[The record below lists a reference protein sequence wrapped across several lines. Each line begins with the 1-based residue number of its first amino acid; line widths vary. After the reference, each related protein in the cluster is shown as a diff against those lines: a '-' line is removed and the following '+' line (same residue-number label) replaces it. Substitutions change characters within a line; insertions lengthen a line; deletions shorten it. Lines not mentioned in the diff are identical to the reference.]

1 MMKCLS
7 VLSLLSLLLF
17 SACDERKIEYDL
29 IFLHDY
35 AARFQLSG
43 GEHHARYK
51 ELTEAHLALIE
62 TLEFVRKM
70 VDQKPE
76 VLAGDFEGNFL
87 KGEKII
93 EGIDVRVV
101 YRLLEAEMLP
111 EDKTFQMKVKME
123 ILLARAFQSYFSLLL
138 RDLARWYPSQLSHSQ
153 SVNIN
158 LQKAEGRIRIY
169 GSQFRAEYEDLDRT
183 NLSYWDRKRIQELKD
198 DLNTRMLAS
207 RFWPTRVSKPFSFYS
222 EINQKMFDE
231 WDDYFQSY
239 HYRVVEIESE
249 AISNIFS
256 YFSEDAKRSSHGLY
270 PSWDQIIG
278 RMIHF
283 MALRNEWYAVYF
295 HLKNDIPFDAGEEGE
310 KAFLIVFKAEL
321 LAEKYTEEIFRKYL
335 DFIQAEIKRVNHGD
349 LEIENLLELRGEK
362 RGMRVLKLF
371 QRAITEDRKRVD
383 YLKDRWYA
391 SLKIQPSGSH
401 LVQMLF
407 QDIEFLLKRR
417 PDDHLDK

>member
-7 VLSLLSLLLF
+7 VFSALSLLFF
-17 SACDERKIEYDL
+17 SACDEQKIEYDL

-43 GEHHARYK
+43 GVHHTRYK
-51 ELTEAHLALIE
+51 ELAETHVALIE
-62 TLEFVRKM
+62 TPELVRQM
-70 VDQKPE
+70 VEQKPE
-76 VLAGDFEGNFL
+76 ALADDFKGNFS

-93 EGIDVRVV
+93 DGIEVRVV
-101 YRLLEAEMLP
+101 HRLLEAEMLHQ
-111 EDKTFQMKVKME
+111 DKTFQLKVNME

-138 RDLARWYPSQLSHSQ
+138 RDLARWCQSQLSHSQ
-153 SVNIN
+153 SVNIH

-169 GSQFRAEYEDLDRT
+169 GSQFHAEYEDLDRA

-198 DLNTRMLAS
+198 DLNSRMLAS
-207 RFWPTRVSKPFSFYS
+207 RFWPTKVSKPFSFYH
-222 EINQKMFDE
+222 ELNQKISD
-231 WDDYFQSY
+231 DLSDYFQSY
-239 HYRVVEIESE
+239 HYRVIEIESE
-249 AISNIFS
+249 VINHVFF
-256 YFSEDAKRSSHGLY
+256 YFGEDAKRSIYGLY

-310 KAFLIVFKAEL
+310 KAFLIAFKAEL
-321 LAEKYTEEIFRKYL
+321 LAEKYTEEIFKKYL

-371 QRAITEDRKRVD
+371 QRAISENRKRID

-391 SLKIQPSGSH
+391 SLKIQPSSQH

-407 QDIEFLLKRR
+407 QDIEFLLKR
-417 PDDHLDK
+417 DSTND